1 MKKLL
6 VLVALIFFSFN
17 INAAISQSGIT
28 NLKQLDSNGI
38 IELISGNQLTGF
50 ISDGPLEGPVVQTF
64 FKNGKYET
72 IFEGKIYK
80 GVWKVENKQYCSKNN
95 TSNNFN
101 CVYWY
106 TGNKDGGTYAY
117 IVAQGKIF
125 HQYHELKSVVQAKAE
140 EKKKAAELKRIADAK
155 KAEEKKKAA
164 ELKRIADAKKA
175 EEKKKAAEL
184 KRVADAK
191 KAEEKKKK
199 SRYPDLSSIF
209 YEHPSLNGI
218 SIAQKAYNNGD
229 YATAFKKLVE
239 CSDESTDGY
248 VWKDVNGKRVS
259 GYNITCPVYL
269 GMMHLEGIGT
279 EQNTKLALK
288 VLSEWKLSK
297 YSESSSFHDWSYPRV
312 SKYYEELIASAN
324 KKLNEERKAD
334 GKTVVS
340 DAFSIIYEYEHK
352 GTKYQVL
359 QEYKSNNTV
368 TEIWKGD
375 DGSSYL
381 DYKKAESP
389 IRTWKWQYD
398 ESDSSGERFI
408 YSEVSVD
415 CLTSAC
421 ATVTSGVFADY
432 IYDFDNNIVT
442 VVKREDG
449 SIWNEG
455 GTKIISH
462 NFGNS
467 SKKIGENF
475 INTTERK
482 SLNNCSDIKN
492 NKIDA
497 DVRGYKDV
505 FFGMTKDEFRIL
517 ARCNNGSLYDQ
528 QEEGYVQ
535 DDSRRMGDDLVIY
548 EGTYKYP
555 VNAIFSGPGVTEIIV
570 RTYSEYHNVMR
581 INSKSSG
588 VTGIDKIKDLLEKK
602 YSLLIKP
609 SDESIEKYNEY
620 IGWNEVDFVF
630 QNKDTQ
636 NLVILR
642 VGYAL
647 PDALGLK
654 YSYQGYIHY
663 LSKRASETYLNNIQ
677 SEALSEDDF

>member
-1 MKKLL
+1 MKKILI
-6 VLVALIFFSFN
+6 LVAFIFLSLN
-17 INAAISQSGIT
+17 VNAEISQSGIT
-28 NLKQLDSNGI
+28 NLKQLDKNGI
-38 IELISGNQLTGF
+38 IDLVNGNQLTGF
-50 ISDGPLEGPVVQTF
+50 ISDGPFEGPITQTF
-64 FKNGKYET
+64 YKDGKYET
-72 IFEGKIYK
+72 IFENKIYK
-80 GVWKVENKQYCSKNN
+80 GIWKVEGKKFLTKNN
-95 TSNNFN
+95 NASNFG
-101 CVYWY
+101 VMYWY
-106 TGNKDGGTYAY
+106 SGNKDGGTYAY
-117 IVAQGKIF
+117 IIAQGKIF
-125 HQYHELKSVVQAKAE
+125 HQYHELKSIVQVNQ
-140 EKKKAAELKRIADAK
+140 EKKKAAERKRIADAK

-164 ELKRIADAKKA
+164 ELKRI
-175 EEKKKAAEL
+175 
-184 KRVADAK
+184 ADAK

-389 IRTWKWQYD
+389 IGTWKWQYD

>member
-125 HQYHELKSVVQAKAE
+125 HQYHELKSVVQA
-140 EKKKAAELKRIADAK
+140 

-340 DAFSIIYEYEHK
+340 DAFSIIYE
-352 GTKYQVL
+352 L
-359 QEYKSNNTV
+359 
-368 TEIWKGD
+368 
-375 DGSSYL
+375 
-381 DYKKAESP
+381 
-389 IRTWKWQYD
+389 
-398 ESDSSGERFI
+398 
-408 YSEVSVD
+408 
-415 CLTSAC
+415 
-421 ATVTSGVFADY
+421 
-432 IYDFDNNIVT
+432 
-442 VVKREDG
+442 
-449 SIWNEG
+449 
-455 GTKIISH
+455 
-462 NFGNS
+462 
-467 SKKIGENF
+467 
-475 INTTERK
+475 
-482 SLNNCSDIKN
+482 SL
-492 NKIDA
+492 
-497 DVRGYKDV
+497 
-505 FFGMTKDEFRIL
+505 
-517 ARCNNGSLYDQ
+517 
-528 QEEGYVQ
+528 
-535 DDSRRMGDDLVIY
+535 
-548 EGTYKYP
+548 
-555 VNAIFSGPGVTEIIV
+555 
-570 RTYSEYHNVMR
+570 
-581 INSKSSG
+581 
-588 VTGIDKIKDLLEKK
+588 
-602 YSLLIKP
+602 
-609 SDESIEKYNEY
+609 
-620 IGWNEVDFVF
+620 
-630 QNKDTQ
+630 
-636 NLVILR
+636 
-642 VGYAL
+642 
-647 PDALGLK
+647 
-654 YSYQGYIHY
+654 IH
-663 LSKRASETYLNNIQ
+663 I
-677 SEALSEDDF
+677 